1 MGNVTCIANRL
12 VPMRKYPS
20 SNLRMLPEI
29 CFLSK
34 ISCRKSSTSD
44 PTGSGGGGVSAG
56 FGYMIQ
62 INKRQQQ
69 TKRKG
74 ETKQRQ
80 GRRGKTKGK
89 RKDHEEAYPSFKHG
103 VGRQRSC
110 PSKLEVLKLQN

>member
-1 MGNVTCIANRL
+1 MGNITCIANRL
-12 VPMRKYPS
+12 VPIRKYPS

-62 INKRQQQ
+62 INKRQNNRQKEKERQ
-69 TKRKG
+69 NKDKGGGEKKR
-74 ETKQRQ
+74 
-80 GRRGKTKGK
+80 
-89 RKDHEEAYPSFKHG
+89 S
-103 VGRQRSC
+103 
-110 PSKLEVLKLQN
+110 